1 MFLISVGVLPSN
13 LGPPEI
19 TLPLTVDFTKDL
31 NADLIA
37 PVLSSSESKNFST
50 TSASRDF

>member
-19 TLPLTVDFTKDL
+19 TLSLTVDLIKDL

-37 PVLSSSESKNFST
+37 PVLIS
-50 TSASRDF
+50 